1 VLRTPPYVPPRHLIN
16 RMPTLTGS
24 LQTLNQL
31 LTAGIAI
38 TAFSLLL
45 YALSF
50 NLRDRVARSV
60 AVIFFCVVIVFLG
73 DAITSVA
80 PESAWVSI
88 WFKLQWIG
96 IIFLPSSYLHF
107 SDALLATTGRP
118 SRGRRR
124 NLIRLTYLIS
134 LVFVSAL
141 LFSNLMGSV
150 ASEYPVHYLTPTPLT
165 WIFFAFYSASMT
177 WAWVNFWRAYRRAV
191 TSTSR
196 RRMRYLIAGALAPA
210 LSAFPY
216 LTFWSNF
223 ASDHP
228 LLFWL
233 TADLFN
239 ISMAVLIVLM
249 AYAVAFFG
257 VSWPDRIV
265 KRRLFKWVMR
275 GPVTASTVLAVTT
288 LVRRA
293 GESYGLVY
301 SAAVP
306 IAMVGT
312 LLILQYSITMLAPI
326 WERLLFYGGARDDL
340 QLVQTL
346 EERLITSGDLRQ
358 FLEAILTAVCD
369 RLQVKTAFVVVL
381 IPRGSEMIVAVGDS
395 HQLQQK
401 NLSEDLLEVVARN
414 GINGAAKE
422 NTLRLFTWG
431 DFWLIPLFED
441 IPVESKIEAALL
453 GLLGAERLP
462 GHSPD
467 EEQRLALNTLARR
480 AALALGD
487 RAQQQAVFSSLEA
500 LTPQVDWIQRLR
512 AAARYDGVEV
522 LTSSSEEEPVEGDFA
537 RWVKDALSHYWGG
550 PKLSKSPLL
559 RLQVVQQAAEEHE
572 GISVNAL
579 RSILRQGV
587 EQVRPEGVRRFTT
600 EWLLYNILEMKFM
613 EGRKVRDIAA
623 RLAMSEADLYRKQR
637 VAIEAVAHVIIEM
650 EHEARAGN
658 TNRGEYLESQ
668 TGVVGFRKNE
678 PKGKVSMR

>member
-1 VLRTPPYVPPRHLIN
+1 MPSLI
-16 RMPTLTGS
+16 GS
-24 LQTLNQL
+24 LQTINQL

-60 AVIFFCVVIVFLG
+60 AVIFFCVVIVFVG
-73 DAITSVA
+73 EAITSVA
-80 PESAWVSI
+80 QGSEWVST

-96 IIFLPSSYLHF
+96 IIFLPPSYLHF
-107 SDALLATTGRP
+107 SDALLSTTGRP

-124 NLIRLTYLIS
+124 NFIRLSYLIS
-134 LVFVSAL
+134 LVFIIAL
-141 LFSNLMGSV
+141 PFPNLIGSV
-150 ASEYPVHYLTPTPLT
+150 ANEYPVLYLTPTPLT
-165 WIFFAFYSASMT
+165 WVFFAFYSVSMI
-177 WAWVNFWRAYRRAV
+177 WAWVNFWRAYQRAV

-216 LTFWSNF
+216 LTFWSDF
-223 ASDHP
+223 ASEHP

-239 ISMAVLIVLM
+239 ISMAILIVLM

-257 VSWPDRIV
+257 VSWPDRVV

-288 LVRRA
+288 LVRRV
-293 GESYGLVY
+293 GEAYGFIY

-306 IAMVGT
+306 LSMVGT
-312 LLILQYSITMLAPI
+312 LLIMQYSITMLAPV

-346 EERLITSGDLRQ
+346 EERLITSSDLRQ

-369 RLQVKTAFVVVL
+369 RLQVDAAFVVVL
-381 IPRGSEMIVAVGDS
+381 IPRGAEMIVTIGDAY
-395 HQLQQK
+395 QFQQE
-401 NLSEDLLEVVARN
+401 NLSEELLEVVARN
-414 GINGAAKE
+414 DINGAAKK

-441 IPVESKIEAALL
+441 IPIDSKDEAALL

-480 AALALGD
+480 ATLALKD

-512 AAARYDGVEV
+512 AAARYDGTDV
-522 LTSSSEEEPVEGDFA
+522 LTSSEEEPVEGDFA

-559 RLQVVQQAAEEHE
+559 RLQVVQQAVDEHE

-587 EQVRPEGVRRFTT
+587 EQVRPEGARRFTT

-613 EGRKVRDIAA
+613 EGRKVRDIAT

-637 VAIEAVAHVIIEM
+637 VAIEAVAQVIIEM
-650 EHEARAGN
+650 EHEARAENSN
-658 TNRGEYLESQ
+658 T
-668 TGVVGFRKNE
+668 
-678 PKGKVSMR
+678 

>member
-1 VLRTPPYVPPRHLIN
+1 MPSLI
-16 RMPTLTGS
+16 GS

-60 AVIFFCVVIVFLG
+60 AVIFFCVVIVFVG
-73 DAITSVA
+73 EAITSVTQGY
-80 PESAWVSI
+80 AWVDT

-96 IIFLPSSYLHF
+96 IIFLPPSYLHF

-124 NLIRLTYLIS
+124 NWIRFTYLIS
-134 LVFVSAL
+134 FAFVITL
-141 LFSNLMGSV
+141 PFSNLMGSV
-150 ASEYPVHYLTPTPLT
+150 ASAYPALYLTPTPLT
-165 WIFFAFYSASMT
+165 WVFFAFYTISMN

-191 TSTSR
+191 TTTSR
-196 RRMRYLIAGALAPA
+196 RRMRYLIAGAVAPA
-210 LSAFPY
+210 LSTFPY
-216 LTFWSNF
+216 LTFGAKI
-223 ASDHP
+223 ASEHP
-228 LLFWL
+228 LIFWL

-239 ISMAVLIVLM
+239 IIMSVLIVLM

-293 GESYGLVY
+293 GESYGFVY

-306 IAMVGT
+306 VAMVVT
-312 LLILQYSITMLAPI
+312 LLIMQYSVTMLAPV

-340 QLVQTL
+340 QLVQTI
-346 EERLITSGDLRQ
+346 EERLITSSDLRQ

-369 RLQVKTAFVVVL
+369 RLQVDTAFVIVL
-381 IPRGSEMIVAVGDS
+381 IPRGSEMIVTIGDVN
-395 HQLQQK
+395 QLQQE
-401 NLSEDLLEVVARN
+401 NLSEELLEVVTRN
-414 GINGAAKE
+414 NINGTADE
-422 NTLRLFTWG
+422 NDLRLFTWG
-431 DFWLIPLFED
+431 DFWLTPLFGEVPSD
-441 IPVESKIEAALL
+441 SNGDAPLL

-462 GHSPD
+462 GDSPD
-467 EEQRLALNTLARR
+467 EEQRLALGILAKR

-487 RAQQQAVFSSLEA
+487 RAQQQSVFSSLEA

-512 AAARYDGVEV
+512 AAASYEGIDL
-522 LTSSSEEEPVEGDFA
+522 LTSSQEEIAEGDFA

-559 RLQVVQQAAEEHE
+559 RLQVVQHALDEHE
-572 GISVNAL
+572 GISANAL

-587 EQVRPEGVRRFTT
+587 EQVRPEGKRRFTT
-600 EWLLYNILEMKFM
+600 EWLLYNILEMKFL
-613 EGRKVRDIAA
+613 EGRKVRDVAT

-637 VAIEAVAHVIIEM
+637 VAIEAVAQAIIDM
-650 EHEARAGN
+650 EHEVRAG
-658 TNRGEYLESQ
+658 TSGTR
-668 TGVVGFRKNE
+668 
-678 PKGKVSMR
+678 